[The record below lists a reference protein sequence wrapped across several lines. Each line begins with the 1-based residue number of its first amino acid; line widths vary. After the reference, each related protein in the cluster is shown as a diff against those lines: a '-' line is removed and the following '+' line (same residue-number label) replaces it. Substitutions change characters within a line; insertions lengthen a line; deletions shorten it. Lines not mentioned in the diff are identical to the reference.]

1 MGSLIQARCADCGLD
16 ETIGV
21 GGGFS
26 SFTTV
31 AAVPAGCDTC
41 HGLVTVNA
49 KLTPPYRCPTSRC
62 SGSPT
67 IIGDVAGPDDGPSG
81 PIVFDWLIDDAAGTQ
96 YVLREGPHR
105 CPVCGGPHLTF
116 AMAGI
121 WD

>member
-1 MGSLIQARCADCGLD
+1 MESLIQARCADCGLD
-16 ETIGV
+16 ESLGV

-31 AAVPAGCDTC
+31 AAAPAGCDEC
-41 HGLVTVNA
+41 HRLVTVNA

-67 IIGDVAGPDDGPSG
+67 IIGDIVGPSVDLPG
-81 PIVFDWLIDDAAGTQ
+81 PTVFDWLVDDDAGTR
-96 YVLREGPHR
+96 YVLRDAPYR

-116 AMAGI
+116 AMAGF